1 MLVDEFQAES
11 AYCQKN
17 NVNISNEML
26 GAFLDAM
33 DLNGNGI
40 LEPEEIVGIL
50 KVKKGVGSGSNGMKK
65 WEWIFD
71 MIYVKIHNI

>member
-1 MLVDEFQAES
+1 MLVDEFEAES
-11 AYCQKN
+11 AYCQKH
-17 NVNISNEML
+17 NVHISNEML

-50 KVKKGVGSGSNGMKK
+50 KVKRDVGSGSHGIKK
-65 WEWIFD
+65 
-71 MIYVKIHNI
+71 